1 MSAQDI
7 YVAKNY
13 SFELHPAMLKQIG
26 QAFDV
31 EQAVAR
37 FAGQIKGK
45 SPDEIEKEGRA
56 FFTAYGRDWIN
67 LAHKLGDEYPDRT
80 YEVLLE
86 IIDKSKGY
94 YKFSLLPQRFLEIA
108 YLATMD
114 MSVLPIVENNAQ
126 RLIYRIVDCKTYK
139 NLKEK
144 CGDAVAEA
152 LPCRHAC
159 LTACETIHQALE
171 VDAAIHQETAMPK
184 EGYCEFWA
192 QRA

>member
-1 MSAQDI
+1 MSTQDI

-13 SFELHPAMLKQIG
+13 SFELHPAMLKKIG
-26 QAFDV
+26 EACDV

-37 FAGQIKGK
+37 FAEQTKGK
-45 SPDEIEKEGRA
+45 SPAEIEKEGEA
-56 FFTAYGRDWIN
+56 FFTAYGRDWIT

-86 IIDKSKGY
+86 IVDKSKGY
-94 YKFSLLPQRFLEIA
+94 YKFALLPQRFLEIA

-126 RLIYRIVDCKTYK
+126 RLIYRVVDCKTYK

-144 CGDAVAEA
+144 CGDAVAES
-152 LPCRHAC
+152 LPCRYGC
-159 LTACETIHQALE
+159 LTACETIHQDLD
-171 VDAAIHQETAMPK
+171 VDAAIHQAASMPK